1 MSALR
6 TAGQSEQAWVAQ
18 LQDGVTAG
26 LLEGREESRLSGLQG
41 WQRSLQYLFS
51 IQADFETVF
60 VHEDFEVI
68 PALAGRVN
76 GGISRQHRGVGR
88 QGNDTAE
95 SGII

>member
-6 TAGQSEQAWVAQ
+6 TAGQSEQAWVSQ
-18 LQDGVTAG
+18 LQNGVTAG
-26 LLEGREESRLSGLQG
+26 LLEGREEPRLSGLQG

-68 PALAGRVN
+68 PA
-76 GGISRQHRGVGR
+76 
-88 QGNDTAE
+88 
-95 SGII
+95 